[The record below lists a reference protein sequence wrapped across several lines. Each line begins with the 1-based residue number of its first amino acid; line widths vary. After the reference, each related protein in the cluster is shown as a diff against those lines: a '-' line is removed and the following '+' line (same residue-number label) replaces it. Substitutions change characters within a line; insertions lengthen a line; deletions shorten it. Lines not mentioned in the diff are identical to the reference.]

1 MITNLEQTVLEK
13 FRQLSVEKQEDVLHF
28 LDLIQQDLLKKPTD
42 AEVEKARK
50 ILSRAKQRAMS
61 NSPKS
66 VQELWT
72 DFNRVKNALA
82 EEYENKGS

>member
-42 AEVEKARK
+42 AEVKEARK

-66 VQELWT
+66 AQELWT